1 MAGNRYD
8 SGQGADPRG
17 GWSAP
22 PQQQAAPGGYGPTD
36 GPEYFTGPQQGPG
49 GPSAPQGP
57 TDQYGPGP
65 RSPYASQQDPYGGQ
79 RDPYAGQQPYPGQPQ
94 PYAGPQ
100 RDPYAADQPGH
111 TRAFP
116 VGADPYAGEPSSY
129 APERPP
135 YPDGH
140 GQQGWSHDQ
149 GQQGQGQGY
158 GDDNV
163 AVYRAG
169 GQSAPQATGPRPS
182 WRELLTGLF
191 RTPTAIFDRTRDH
204 QVWLPAVTVSLLYGA
219 LAVLGLGMTRDDV
232 VNSTFTVALTALLA
246 AAIGFTLAG
255 AMLGA
260 VTYALARQFG
270 GDGPWQ
276 STVGLAVLIG
286 WVTDAP
292 RLLLA
297 LVLPADNLLVQAVGW
312 ATWLLCAFLL
322 TSMVRRVHDLPWGK
336 AAGAAA
342 LQLLALLVLIKLP
355 TLG

>member
-22 PQQQAAPGGYGPTD
+22 PQQQAAPGGYGQTD

-57 TDQYGPGP
+57 TDPYGPGP

-79 RDPYAGQQPYPGQPQ
+79 RGPYPGQPYPGQPGEPYRGQPGQ
-94 PYAGPQ
+94 PYGGPQ

-129 APERPP
+129 APEQPP
-135 YPDGH
+135 YSDGY
-140 GQQGWSHDQ
+140 GQQGEA
-149 GQQGQGQGY
+149 QGY

-255 AMLGA
+255 GMLGA

-292 RLLLA
+292 RLVLA
-297 LVLPADNLLVQAVGW
+297 LVLPADNLLVQVVGW

>member
-22 PQQQAAPGGYGPTD
+22 PQQQAAPGGYGQTD

-57 TDQYGPGP
+57 TDPYGPGP
-65 RSPYASQQDPYGGQ
+65 RSPYASQRDPYGEPQG
-79 RDPYAGQQPYPGQPQ
+79 PYGGPRGPYPGQQPYPGQEPHPGQ
-94 PYAGPQ
+94 Q

-129 APERPP
+129 G
-135 YPDGH
+135 PDDRGR
-140 GQQGWSHDQ
+140 
-149 GQQGQGQGY
+149 QGY
-158 GDDNV
+158 GEDNI

-169 GQSAPQATGPRPS
+169 GQSAPQATGPRPT

-297 LVLPADNLLVQAVGW
+297 LVLPADNLLVQVVGW
-312 ATWLLCAFLL
+312 ATWLLCGFLL

>member
-57 TDQYGPGP
+57 TDPYGPGP
-65 RSPYASQQDPYGGQ
+65 RSPYASQQDPY
-79 RDPYAGQQPYPGQPQ
+79 PGQQPH
-94 PYAGPQ
+94 AGPQ

-116 VGADPYAGEPSSY
+116 AGADPYAGEPSSY
-129 APERPP
+129 PPPSHAPSSYAPEQPP
-135 YPDGH
+135 YSDGY
-140 GQQGWSHDQ
+140 
-149 GQQGQGQGY
+149 GQQGQAPGY

-255 AMLGA
+255 GMLGA

-297 LVLPADNLLVQAVGW
+297 LVLPADNLLVQVVGW

>member
-36 GPEYFTGPQQGPG
+36 GPEYFTGPQQGPH
-49 GPSAPQGP
+49 
-57 TDQYGPGP
+57 
-65 RSPYASQQDPYGGQ
+65 QDPYGGY
-79 RDPYAGQQPYPGQPQ
+79 DPYGPRTPYPQ
-94 PYAGPQ
+94 GPHQ
-100 RDPYAADQPGH
+100 DPYAADHPGH

-129 APERPP
+129 
-135 YPDGH
+135 GH
-140 GQQGWSHDQ
+140 GQEQPPTGYAD
-149 GQQGQGQGY
+149 GY
-158 GDDNV
+158 GQDNV

-169 GQSAPQATGPRPS
+169 GQSAPQVTGPRPT

-219 LAVLGLGMTRDDV
+219 LAVLGIGLTRDDV
-232 VNSTFTVALTALLA
+232 VNSAFTVALTAMLA

-260 VTYALARQFG
+260 VTYGLARQFG

-312 ATWLLCAFLL
+312 ATWLLCGYLL
-322 TSMVRRVHDLPWGK
+322 TLMVRRVHDLPWGK